1 MTGAGDGNRTHV
13 RSLGSFYTA
22 IVRRPLI
29 FKVNR
34 FYHPMQL
41 PQTASGHN
49 WSQSGLLE
57 WDLANKSEIFRP
69 IIEDAITTKE
79 FATAYRALLEIA
91 TRHVKFAL
99 ENLAIRARVF
109 IYSPVIVLVAVTN
122 AGDGPPLL
130 SKRRNL
136 LSSHNFLRPALNH
149 RNAAVKNVLRFGHGV
164 IAFLIFGDYTTNSW
178 FVRRQNEIA

>member
-1 MTGAGDGNRTHV
+1 MGIEPTSEAWEASILPLYDARSFRSESILSPYAGCLKLLLV
-13 RSLGSFYTA
+13 A
-22 IVRRPLI
+22 I
-29 FKVNR
+29 
-34 FYHPMQL
+34 
-41 PQTASGHN
+41 GHN
-49 WSQSGLLE
+49 PDPVRVESRGRSG
-57 WDLANKSEIFRP
+57 IFRP

-79 FATAYRALLEIA
+79 FATAHRALLEIA

-136 LSSHNFLRPALNH
+136 LSSHNFLRPALHH
-149 RNAAVKNVLRFGHGV
+149 RNAAVKDVLRFGHGV